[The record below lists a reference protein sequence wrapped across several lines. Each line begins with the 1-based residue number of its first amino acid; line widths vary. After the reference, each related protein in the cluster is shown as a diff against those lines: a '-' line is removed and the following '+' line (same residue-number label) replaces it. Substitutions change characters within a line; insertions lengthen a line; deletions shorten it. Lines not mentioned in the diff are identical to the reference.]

1 MRLLLTAVFTS
12 LLTACAAT
20 PSNSSWQEI
29 GYKQGAKGLPM
40 QTTANLEQRFDLD
53 MVKKGEY
60 TEYLAGFEQGKQ
72 KFCNPVQAYEYG
84 TWGNRYKGQCSGLP
98 EEALIAEQMK
108 LGYERY
114 IFSDS
119 EGYYP

>member
-1 MRLLLTAVFTS
+1 MRLFVITVFACLLV
-12 LLTACAAT
+12 ACAET

-29 GYKQGAKGLPM
+29 GYKQGAKGLQM
-40 QTTANLEQRFDLD
+40 QTTSDLQQRFDRE
-53 MVKKGEY
+53 MVQEEEY
-60 TEYLAGFEQGKQ
+60 AEYVVGFEQGKK

-98 EEALIAEQMK
+98 DEARIAEQMK

-119 EGYYP
+119 EGRYP